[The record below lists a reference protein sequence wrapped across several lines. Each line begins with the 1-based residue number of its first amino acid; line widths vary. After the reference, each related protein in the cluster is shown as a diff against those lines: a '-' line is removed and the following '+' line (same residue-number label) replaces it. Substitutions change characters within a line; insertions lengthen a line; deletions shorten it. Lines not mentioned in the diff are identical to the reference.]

1 MADHLDSPSAKA
13 DPRIDITDLYVFHPG
28 RNNLD
33 RTVLAVNVNP
43 LAGIIGQTTFR
54 TDALYEINIDT
65 DGDALTD
72 IAYRF
77 KFSDR
82 EGMAGQHVLAKRATG
97 EAARSLDDL
106 GGTIAVG
113 TTGHVITKGEVKLFA
128 GLRDDP
134 FFFDLLGF
142 LNGLRFTGTDFFA
155 GKNVTAI
162 VLEVP
167 TSWVGSGNVGVWTR
181 TLIPDGDGLGQ
192 ADRMGRPAIN
202 TVFVHTPDRKDLF
215 NSTQPRTDRQLFN
228 EDVVSTLLALGN
240 DQATADALASVLLPD
255 LLTFDTTKPS
265 AFLNGRNLD
274 DDVIDA
280 ELGLIIA
287 NPLFPKSDGVNANDV
302 PFLTTFPYMAEPH

>member
-13 DPRIDITDLYVFHPG
+13 DPRVDITDLYVFHPG
-28 RNNLD
+28 RSNLD
-33 RTVLAVNVNP
+33 RTVLAMNVNP
-43 LAGIIGQTTFR
+43 LAGIIGKTTFR
-54 TDALYEINIDT
+54 SDAIYEINIDT
-65 DGDALTD
+65 NGDTLTD

-77 KFSDR
+77 IFPDK
-82 EGMAGQHVLAKRATG
+82 QVLAKRATG
-97 EAARSLDDL
+97 DEARTLDDL

-113 TTGHVITKGEVKLFA
+113 PVGQVITKGDVSLFA

-155 GKNVTAI
+155 GKNVTSI

-167 TSWVGSGNVGVWTR
+167 TSWVGSGNVGVWCR

-192 ADRMGRPAIN
+192 VDRMGRPAIN
-202 TVFVHTPDRKDLF
+202 TVFVHTPDRKDLM
-215 NSTQPRTDRQLFN
+215 NSTTPTTDRQLFTT
-228 EDVVSTLLALGN
+228 DVVDTLLALGN
-240 DQATADALASVLLPD
+240 TQERAEALASVLLPD
-255 LLTFDTTKPS
+255 LLTFDTTQPS

-287 NPLFPKSDGVNANDV
+287 NPLLPTSDGVNANDV
-302 PFLTTFPYMAEPH
+302 PFLTAFPYMAGPH

>member
-13 DPRIDITDLYVFHPG
+13 DPRVDITDLYVFHPG
-28 RNNLD
+28 RSNLD
-33 RTVLAVNVNP
+33 RTVLAMNVNP
-43 LAGIIGQTTFR
+43 LAGIIGKTTFR
-54 TDALYEINIDT
+54 SDAIYEINIDT
-65 DGDALTD
+65 NGDTLTD

-77 KFSDR
+77 IFPDKL
-82 EGMAGQHVLAKRATG
+82 VLAKRATG
-97 EAARSLDDL
+97 DTARTLDDL
-106 GGTIAVG
+106 GGTISVG
-113 TTGHVITKGEVKLFA
+113 PVGQVITKGDVRLFA

-155 GKNVTAI
+155 GKNVTSI

-167 TSWVGSGNVGVWTR
+167 TSWVGSGTVGVWCR

-192 ADRMGRPAIN
+192 VDRMGRPAIN
-202 TVFVHTPDRKDLF
+202 TVFVHTPDRKDLM
-215 NSTQPRTDRQLFN
+215 NSTTPTTDRELFTT
-228 EDVVSTLLALGN
+228 DVVDTLLALGN
-240 DQATADALASVLLPD
+240 TQERAEALASVLLPD
-255 LLTFDTTKPS
+255 LLTFDTTQPS

-280 ELGLIIA
+280 ELALIIA
-287 NPLFPKSDGVNANDV
+287 NPDFPKSDGVNANDV